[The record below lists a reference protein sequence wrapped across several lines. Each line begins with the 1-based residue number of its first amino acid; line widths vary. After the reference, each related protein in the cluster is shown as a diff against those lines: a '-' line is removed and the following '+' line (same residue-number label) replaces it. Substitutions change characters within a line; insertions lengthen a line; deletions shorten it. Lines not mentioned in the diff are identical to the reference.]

1 MLYGLST
8 AISLSLSVVSFRGG
22 GWRGGGEEEN
32 LTMCHMEEDTCD
44 IFTEDLGIPSPVA
57 AVENIHGKCGA
68 FKNARHIKLVNLNL
82 KKNTAR

>member
-1 MLYGLST
+1 M
-8 AISLSLSVVSFRGG
+8 SLSVVSFMGG
-22 GWRGGGEEEN
+22 GLIGGGGRGGEEEN

-44 IFTEDLGIPSPVA
+44 IFTEDLVIPSPVA